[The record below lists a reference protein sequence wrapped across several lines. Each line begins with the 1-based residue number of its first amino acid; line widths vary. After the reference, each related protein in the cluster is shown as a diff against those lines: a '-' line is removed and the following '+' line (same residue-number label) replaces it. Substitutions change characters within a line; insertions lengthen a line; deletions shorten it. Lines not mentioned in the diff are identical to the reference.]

1 MPAQPPTKKA
11 RVTSEATA
19 SSTTS
24 TPAAV
29 AAAAPAVAND
39 DASDGEE
46 DIFDTW
52 EDLKELWERAMD
64 AAASEHWLLGL
75 PVRRRCVGRVAEV
88 SPRLRQT

>member
-29 AAAAPAVAND
+29 AAAAND

-64 AAASEHWLLGL
+64 AAASEHWLFGL